1 MNIKS
6 ADDVCKGLTL
16 KLTPQSGRNLLP
28 NQQDGITQPIEV
40 QGVQKGQA
48 NTVKM
53 RWKASYK
60 MAGVAR
66 QEQGEVPPL
75 GIE

>member
-1 MNIKS
+1 MTDYK
-6 ADDVCKGLTL
+6 KGLTL

-28 NQQDGITQPIEV
+28 NQRDGITQPIV
-40 QGVQKGQA
+40 VNGVQKGQA
-48 NTVKM
+48 NNVKM
-53 RWKASYK
+53 RWKANYR
-60 MAGVAR
+60 MAGEAR